1 MDGWE
6 FRLQVFFRAFVHQP
20 LLISTRLNGVLR
32 FSRDP
37 QNGNTCLKDCS
48 RSCQGPSRVW
58 EAFLAGLWDERWTI
72 GLEQARNAASYK
84 FLFSCSILQVWR
96 YSPDAVF
103 ILAPR
108 TCEKKF
114 CRQERDRF
122 AILKSLIESNMG
134 HLQKKASWQ
143 KDSCQGAEHMAPIR
157 VPKL

>member
-6 FRLQVFFRAFVHQP
+6 FRLQSFFQCVHHP

-96 YSPDAVF
+96 YSRDAVLYWRPELVRKSCREEREIRHF
-103 ILAPR
+103 TEFDREQHGALA
-108 TCEKKF
+108 
-114 CRQERDRF
+114 
-122 AILKSLIESNMG
+122 
-134 HLQKKASWQ
+134 KKASCQ